1 MGGDDIAVTFTHHLS
16 LMHGWVPTSIQVIT
30 AVVLIAA
37 IGWRSRRWAL
47 IWLPFAAAVGGILVA
62 GTNWYIESEGLA
74 GNPAPRSLWV
84 WIALTG
90 VAVVVLA
97 AGWRGSRWW
106 RRGTAV
112 MAVPLTLLCTA
123 LALNLWVGYFP
134 WVQTAWNQ
142 LTAGPLPDQ
151 TDQVT
156 VAAMQRQGTIPAKGS
171 VVPVDIPST
180 ASGFRHRG
188 EYVYLP
194 PAWFASNPAPQ
205 LPTVMMIGGEFNTPA
220 DWMRAGNVI
229 KAMDEFAAAHHGY
242 APVLAFVDPGG
253 TFNNDT
259 ECVNGKRGNSADHLT
274 KDVVPYMNSHYGVK
288 PTADGWGVV
297 GWSMGGTCAVDLAV
311 MHPELFS
318 AFVDIA
324 GDIGPNSGTKAQTI
338 DRLFGGNAA
347 AWDSFDPTTVINRHG
362 QYDRTAGWF
371 DVNDTST
378 PGKPPA
384 RANDQAKAAN
394 TLCALGSK
402 HGIACAVVTHQGT
415 HDWPFAS
422 HAFTAALPWL
432 AGVIGTPQAPA
443 VGLPQSSPSAAFIQT
458 AAK

>member
-1 MGGDDIAVTFTHHLS
+1 
-16 LMHGWVPTSIQVIT
+16 MHGWVPTSIQVIT
-30 AVVLIAA
+30 AGVLIAA
-37 IGWRSRRWAL
+37 VGWRTRRWAL
-47 IWLPFAAAVGGILVA
+47 IWLPVAAAVGGILVA
-62 GTNWYIESEGLA
+62 GTDWYIESEGLA

-112 MAVPLTLLCTA
+112 LAVPMSLLCTA

-156 VAAMQRQGTIPAKGS
+156 VAAMQRQGTIPVKGS
-171 VVPVDIPST
+171 VVPVDIPNT

-194 PAWFASNPAPQ
+194 PAWFAANPAPQ

-229 KAMDEFAAAHHGY
+229 KTMDEFAAAHHGY
-242 APVLAFVDPGG
+242 APVLVFADPGG

-259 ECVNGKRGNSADHLT
+259 ECVN
-274 KDVVPYMNSHYGVK
+274 
-288 PTADGWGVV
+288 
-297 GWSMGGTCAVDLAV
+297 
-311 MHPELFS
+311 
-318 AFVDIA
+318 
-324 GDIGPNSGTKAQTI
+324 
-338 DRLFGGNAA
+338 
-347 AWDSFDPTTVINRHG
+347 
-362 QYDRTAGWF
+362 
-371 DVNDTST
+371 
-378 PGKPPA
+378 
-384 RANDQAKAAN
+384 
-394 TLCALGSK
+394 
-402 HGIACAVVTHQGT
+402 
-415 HDWPFAS
+415 
-422 HAFTAALPWL
+422 
-432 AGVIGTPQAPA
+432 
-443 VGLPQSSPSAAFIQT
+443 
-458 AAK
+458 

>member
-1 MGGDDIAVTFTHHLS
+1 MTFTHHLS
-16 LMHGWVPTSIQVIT
+16 LMHGWVPTSVQVIT
-30 AVVLIAA
+30 ALVLVAA
-37 IGWRSRRWAL
+37 IGRHTRRWSL
-47 IWLPFAAAVGGILVA
+47 IWLPVAAVVGGILVA
-62 GTNWYIESEGLA
+62 GTHWYIESEGLA

-84 WIALTG
+84 WIGLTG
-90 VAVVVLA
+90 VAVVVLI

-106 RRGTAV
+106 RRGTAAL
-112 MAVPLTLLCTA
+112 AVPMTLLCTA
-123 LALNLWVGYFP
+123 LAVNLWVGYFP

-142 LTAGPLPDQ
+142 FTAGPLPDQ

-156 VAAMQRQGTIPAKGS
+156 VTAMQRQGAIPAKGT
-171 VVPVDIPST
+171 VVPVEIPNT

-194 PAWFASNPAPQ
+194 PAWFAANPPPQ

-229 KAMDEFAAAHHGY
+229 KTMDDFAAAHRGY
-242 APVLAFVDPGG
+242 APLLVFVDPGG

-274 KDVVPYMNSHYGVK
+274 KDVVPYMNSHYGSK
-288 PTADGWGVV
+288 PVAGGWGVV

-347 AWDSFDPTTVINRHG
+347 AWDAFDPSTVITRHG
-362 QYDRTAGWF
+362 QYEQTAGWF
-371 DVNDTST
+371 GVNDASST
-378 PGKPPA
+378 ARPA
-384 RANDQAKAAN
+384 ARGSDQAKAAN
-394 TLCALGSK
+394 ALCGLGST
-402 HGIACAVVTHQGT
+402 HGIDCAVITQPGT
-415 HDWPFAS
+415 HDWPFAA
-422 HAFTAALPWL
+422 HAFSAALPWL
-432 AGVIGTPQAPA
+432 AGALGTPQVPT
-443 VGLPQSSPSAAFIQT
+443 VGLPQSPTSASYIQT